1 MDKDYELDYLKN
13 GFTQFAVDNVN
24 HSTDTLD
31 DKVTCYG
38 MGIIAFSILNKET
51 PEKKWRKY
59 QQI

>member
-13 GFTQFAVDNVN
+13 GFTQFAVDNLN

-51 PEKKWRKY
+51 PEKN
-59 QQI
+59 